1 MGGKSKPT
9 IGYWYR
15 LLLHFGLCRGPID
28 ALLEFRGGERA
39 AWSGVATGGTLAI
52 NARELWGGE
61 KAEGGIEGELDVM
74 LGAADQMPSARLA
87 GILGDQQSAYRG
99 KATVAFEGRYGA
111 FNPYPKPA
119 SFKVRRIFEG
129 WDDDVCWYPEKAA
142 IPIVVVAPIS
152 YDQTWKYRIEAPGSL
167 ATYAAADY
175 DDSAW
180 DVGQGGFGTGIPP
193 GSDLGVG
200 TFVSGQIGKS
210 IWLRRRIE
218 GAASQINLT
227 AFHDDGVWLWW
238 NGVPVTLTPVNY
250 YRSEATISA
259 GQITGNDVIAMQVI
273 DGVPGGSANIFAG
286 LSIEQP
292 GGSSVAMNPA
302 HIVYDALT
310 AAEMQGEP
318 VGNVDA
324 ASFEASAD
332 LFFSEGFGLCARYN
346 PATQTPEDFTQRI
359 CSIVGATLSRS
370 RVDGKYYL
378 LPRRGVHD
386 LESLPV
392 LEDDDIL
399 EYEEEPSD
407 PLEAVNQVT
416 IEWFD
421 PIKKQK
427 RTTAPIQALGAI
439 QALGGVVAESLSYP
453 EIPTEDLAL
462 RVGARDLAQKS
473 TPLKRFRLTTNRV
486 PYAWRAGDY
495 FRLQAPRRGIADMVC
510 EVGEIDAG
518 TPRSGSMRLV
528 AIQDVSQMPATVYVS
543 PEPGVDTAPSQVPGV
558 PPYQRLIEAP
568 YVELAGTLPA
578 AELSALADDAGFV
591 LAMASRPS
599 AGVNFTLY
607 TAASGEDLADQGS
620 GDWCPTAVVVEAAGQ
635 GPAETEFT
643 LDEAE
648 NLDLVQLG
656 SAALWGDE
664 ICRVDAIDVGAGS
677 ITLGRGCADTPPLP
691 HAAGE
696 RIWFYDAWSATDRR
710 EYSGG
715 EQVSAKLRTRTA
727 SQLLGEAL
735 APTLLLELD
744 ERAARPYAPGL
755 LRITDELS
763 TAVAYPESAVGEL
776 IATWAHRDRVLQ
788 ADQLIDEGASSIGP
802 EAGTTYTV
810 RFYLDGVL
818 EETEI
823 GITGTSAT
831 PYTLSGNGVA
841 RVEVEAVRDGLTS
854 WQAATAEFNYL
865 TEPAEPRITDSTD
878 SRITDSGDRRITD

>member
-129 WDDDVCWYPEKAA
+129 WDDDTCWYPEKAA
-142 IPIVVVAPIS
+142 I
-152 YDQTWKYRIEAPGSL
+152 L
-167 ATYAAADY
+167 
-175 DDSAW
+175 
-180 DVGQGGFGTGIPP
+180 
-193 GSDLGVG
+193 L
-200 TFVSGQIGKS
+200 
-210 IWLRRRIE
+210 
-218 GAASQINLT
+218 
-227 AFHDDGVWLWW
+227 
-238 NGVPVTLTPVNY
+238 
-250 YRSEATISA
+250 SA
-259 GQITGNDVIAMQVI
+259 GVA
-273 DGVPGGSANIFAG
+273 GVPGLQCDTLGPGFDESVC
-286 LSIEQP
+286 LP
-292 GGSSVAMNPA
+292 GGPDEWLGYDVGWGAPGAFMVTAVFPSSGGSYILEVNNDSVGGTTISPCVYAPPGVDFYGMNPA
-302 HIVYDALT
+302 HIIYDALT

-318 VGNVDA
+318 LGSVDA
-324 ASFEASAD
+324 ASFEAAAD
-332 LFFSEGFGLCARYN
+332 LFHEEGFGLCARYN
-346 PATQTPEDFTQRI
+346 PVSQTPEDFTQRI

-386 LESLPV
+386 LGSLPV
-392 LEDDDIL
+392 LGDDDIL

-421 PIKKQK
+421 PTKKQK
-427 RTTAPIQALGAI
+427 RSTAPIQSLGAI
-439 QALGGVVAESLSYP
+439 QALGGVVAESLAYP
-453 EIPTEDLAL
+453 EVPTEALAL
-462 RVGARDLAQKS
+462 RIGARDLAQKA

-528 AIQDVSQMPATVYVS
+528 AIQDVSQMPATAYVS
-543 PEPGVDTAPSQVPGV
+543 PEPGVDTSPSQTPAA
-558 PPYQRLIEAP
+558 PPHQQLFEAP
-568 YVELAGTLPA
+568 YVELAGTLPS
-578 AELSALADDAGFV
+578 AELAALAADAGFV
-591 LAMASRPS
+591 LAVASRPS
-599 AGVNFTLY
+599 AGLNFTLY
-607 TAASGEDLADQGS
+607 TAATGEDLADQGA
-620 GDWCPTAVVVEAAGQ
+620 GDWCPTALVVEAASRS
-635 GPAETEFT
+635 PAETVFT
-643 LDEAE
+643 LAAPE
-648 NLDLVQLG
+648 NLDLVQVG

-664 ICRVDAIDVGAGS
+664 ICRVDDLDTVAGTV
-677 ITLGRGCADTPPLP
+677 TLGRGCADTSPQP

-696 RIWFYDAWSATDRR
+696 RIWFYDAWVATDRR
-710 EYSGG
+710 EYVGG
-715 EQVSAKLRTRTA
+715 ETVSAKLRTRTA
-727 SQLLGEAL
+727 SQLLDESL
-735 APTLLLELD
+735 APTLALALD
-744 ERAARPYAPGL
+744 ERAGRPYAPGK
-755 LRITDELS
+755 LRISDDNVTD
-763 TAVAYPESAVGEL
+763 AVYPASAVGEL
-776 IATWAHRDRVLQ
+776 TVSWAHRDRLLQ
-788 ADQLIDEGASSIGP
+788 QDQLVDEGAASIGP

-810 RFYLDGVL
+810 RFYLDDVL
-818 EETEI
+818 DHTESAI
-823 GITGTSAT
+823 SGTSSA
-831 PYTLSGNGVA
+831 PHTLASNGVA

-854 WQAATAEFNYL
+854 WMVAAAEFSY
-865 TEPAEPRITDSTD
+865 TPTPPDARVTDAVDTRITDG
-878 SRITDSGDRRITD
+878 GDRRVKDY